1 MCLRGEGGQF
11 LLARMDFQQPIVSV
25 MEGEAMA
32 LLLGLHWV
40 SSLGL
45 QKVIFETDSKSLV
58 VDRLSSSTIDHT
70 ELGDIL
76 FICKHLLRLN
86 PQFKVHFCAHKLV
99 KVAATIAY
107 SLVYISWIVFS
118 LGIAHGS

>member
-45 QKVIFETDSKSLV
+45 QKKLFS
-58 VDRLSSSTIDHT
+58 RLIPN
-70 ELGDIL
+70 LWLLIVY
-76 FICKHLLRLN
+76 LLRL
-86 PQFKVHFCAHKLV
+86 
-99 KVAATIAY
+99 
-107 SLVYISWIVFS
+107 
-118 LGIAHGS
+118 